1 MKINLKRPSS
11 YNWDFI
17 LIGLVINLG
26 RFYVCMRTA
35 STQFLQLKKKIIQ
48 LSSAASLW
56 NVGTT
61 SLWVGNIAK
70 DYTSITENLSKILA
84 CLQIIEAQ

>member
-1 MKINLKRPSS
+1 MHENCSNTIFSVDKKK
-11 YNWDFI
+11 
-17 LIGLVINLG
+17 
-26 RFYVCMRTA
+26 

-48 LSSAASLW
+48 LSSAASPW